1 MRSFED
7 GIFSKIHEEIQRTLQ
22 SFDQERS
29 LQALQIEKEVKQ
41 IAAKRQEKE
50 QQLSRDI
57 DTKAIEQRDT
67 LETFRQDFAEEYM
80 TLRTELDMKLQAC
93 QKELEDTLAR
103 NIHSLEHLDYEFR
116 VLQDSE
122 QENDEKL
129 KQQSKRIVRQKDTR
143 RALIRRYKQENEKF
157 RRHNEQITNDY
168 KRIAQSYR
176 ELQLRFR
183 NVAYTDFNSFREV
196 WNLNEKRLYDLVLKI
211 LEADRVVMEQELG
224 KKPKPPQ
231 PDVLKR
237 WIIGTEEFEDLTK
250 TPQAPSAPS
259 ESGGPS
265 KRQTFFLANKNLSEP
280 LEHLWRLVSDEVG
293 FLVDERVGGL
303 IGLAPGEDIA
313 TSTQLVRID
322 LLLQDLGIT
331 RSDDIEQ
338 LLSYFVQDQEFLEL
352 ETPGFVRPCEIL
364 EGLRRFVDAFH
375 PNAQQNQTSLFAQ
388 ITADATQNTS
398 SEVARAILQL
408 QQKMRKQLPTQR
420 KFIEKK
426 TEVVT
431 EEMWRV
437 WTAAFKAMQ
446 RYVKELEERAK
457 LIEETDKLKQ
467 QNREF
472 EMMLSRCVESEN
484 NDMLIYPPAHTVDFQ
499 TE

>member
-1 MRSFED
+1 
-7 GIFSKIHEEIQRTLQ
+7 LQ
-22 SFDQERS
+22 AFDQERS

-41 IAAKRQEKE
+41 IATKRQEKE

-57 DTKAIEQRDT
+57 DAKAIEQRDA
-67 LETFRQDFAEEYM
+67 LEAFRQNSAEEYM

-122 QENDEKL
+122 QENEEKV
-129 KQQSKRIVRQKDTR
+129 KQQGKRIVRQKDTR
-143 RALIRRYKQENEKF
+143 RMLIRRYKEENDRFKKQ
-157 RRHNEQITNDY
+157 NKSITDDY

-183 NVAYTDFNSFREV
+183 NVAYTDFNAFREV
-196 WNLNEKRLYDLVLKI
+196 WNLNEKRLHDLVLKI

-224 KKPKPPQ
+224 KKPKAPS

-250 TPQAPSAPS
+250 TPQAPVDKE
-259 ESGGPS
+259 ESS
-265 KRQTFFLANKNLSEP
+265 HTNRESFFLANKSLSEP

-293 FLVDERVGGL
+293 FLVDERVRGL
-303 IGLAPGEDIA
+303 LGMGAEQDF
-313 TSTQLVRID
+313 STASELIRID

-331 RSDDIEQ
+331 KADDIEQ

-364 EGLRRFVDAFH
+364 EGLRKFVDAYH
-375 PNAQQNQTSLFAQ
+375 PNAQQNQTNLFAQ

-408 QQKMRKQLPTQR
+408 QQKMKRQLPQPR
-420 KFIEKK
+420 AFIDKK

-431 EEMWRV
+431 DEMWRV
-437 WTAAFKAMQ
+437 WNAAFKAMQ
-446 RYVKELEERAK
+446 RYVKELEEHTK
-457 LIEETDKLKQ
+457 LIEETDRLKQ
-467 QNREF
+467 QNAEF
-472 EMMLSRCVESEN
+472 EMMLSRYIESEN
-484 NDMLIYPPAHTVDFQ
+484 NDSLIYPPAETVDFQ
-499 TE
+499 LE